1 MDTAFIQ
8 PGGTGIITI
17 FASKLWPILM
27 TNLLNQ
33 QVMGKGE
40 KMSAKNK
47 SVSSIL

>member
-40 KMSAKNK
+40 NKLGLSCAKL
-47 SVSSIL
+47 STA